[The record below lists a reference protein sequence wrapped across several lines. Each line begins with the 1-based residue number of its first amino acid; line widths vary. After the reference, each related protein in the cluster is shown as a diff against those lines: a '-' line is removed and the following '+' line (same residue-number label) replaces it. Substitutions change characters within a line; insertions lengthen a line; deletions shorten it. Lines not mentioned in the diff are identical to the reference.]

1 MYNTL
6 HAEKNNNLKINSV
19 FVELSNA
26 LTKIEKAH
34 NIKTYSMIPIKD
46 LMARLQTLVK
56 SSAKLHG
63 EFQKK
68 AINQ

>member
-1 MYNTL
+1 MLEMYNTL

-46 LMARLQTLVK
+46 LMARL
-56 SSAKLHG
+56 
-63 EFQKK
+63 
-68 AINQ
+68 